1 MYATCSSFYS
11 PFYFLA
17 NNPERF
23 HNPLQVWAT
32 MHPAGSMS
40 IFGFEEVLEFSQ
52 IRDKRVRLWHH
63 QVEET
68 VEVKWHADFSSAC
81 FLWQL
86 NGCVMQH
93 TLPEPTEMCFM
104 CSRRWCERGRLVWL
118 FCFVLTP
125 EDRSDFSSTCLSE
138 RQMEKMVGDD
148 DLVKRKVSW
157 AIIKCALLAYKKK
170 GKKNNRKAPSGSQGF
185 KCAAF
190 VPLSQSHS

>member
-1 MYATCSSFYS
+1 
-11 PFYFLA
+11 
-17 NNPERF
+17 
-23 HNPLQVWAT
+23 
-32 MHPAGSMS
+32 
-40 IFGFEEVLEFSQ
+40 
-52 IRDKRVRLWHH
+52 
-63 QVEET
+63 
-68 VEVKWHADFSSAC
+68 
-81 FLWQL
+81 
-86 NGCVMQH
+86 MQH

-170 GKKNNRKAPSGSQGF
+170 EKRKTEKPPRVHRDLNVLLLSPWVRATVKGKVQVFKAKDEKKITLRTPSPFHFSRYLF
-185 KCAAF
+185 ANKFYSSLAF
-190 VPLSQSHS
+190 MVVLCLHSEKK